1 MESTVTR
8 ARASTSKYISVAQ
21 DYNFTSGFVF
31 TSPINMT
38 LPITSGQGNGKEV
51 LGLWNIGN
59 NTWDPVTGSSSV
71 NGAVSGP
78 ASHFSE
84 YTVLSSLQPIGVTF
98 SNIAPNPFSPDR
110 GPVSIEYI
118 CSSQNSSSVKATL
131 KIFNM
136 AGKLIRT
143 VVDGQLRPVGILNTE
158 TWDGKND
165 RGRMCLNGRY
175 LLQIELDDAVS
186 KKQSIYSIA
195 LVR

>member
-1 MESTVTR
+1 
-8 ARASTSKYISVAQ
+8 
-21 DYNFTSGFVF
+21 
-31 TSPINMT
+31 
-38 LPITSGQGNGKEV
+38 
-51 LGLWNIGN
+51 
-59 NTWDPVTGSSSV
+59 
-71 NGAVSGP
+71 
-78 ASHFSE
+78 
-84 YTVLSSLQPIGVTF
+84 
-98 SNIAPNPFSPDR
+98 
-110 GPVSIEYI
+110 
-118 CSSQNSSSVKATL
+118 
-131 KIFNM
+131 M